1 MNRCTPSV
9 NIGLLAALL
18 ITLPLSALSQSGT
31 RDFPAKALR
40 GTLVV
45 VQPPNVTMD
54 DRATRLSPGARIYN
68 TNNSL
73 VMSASLLNKE
83 LVVNYTLDLRDQVQN
98 VWILTEAEAK
108 EKRAGYGVQRN
119 FVFESMQPKPAATT
133 STTTTT
139 PTTTT
144 N

>member
-1 MNRCTPSV
+1 MNRCSTALST
-9 NIGLLAALL
+9 GLFAALL
-18 ITLPLSALSQSGT
+18 IALPLSAQSQSGT

-54 DRATRLSPGARIYN
+54 ERATRLAPGARIYN

-73 VMSASLLNKE
+73 VMSSSLLKKKV
-83 LVVNYTLDLRDQVQN
+83 VVNYTLDLRDQVQN

-108 EKRAGYGVQRN
+108 EKRAGFGVERN
-119 FVFESMQPKPAATT
+119 YVFESQQPKPAA
-133 STTTTT
+133 ST
-139 PTTTT
+139 

>member
-1 MNRCTPSV
+1 MNRCTNPIRS
-9 NIGLLAALL
+9 GLLAALL
-18 ITLPLSALSQSGT
+18 IALPFTVQAQSGT

-73 VMSASLLNKE
+73 VMSSSLLNKE
-83 LVVNYTLDLRDQVQN
+83 VVVNYTLDLRDQIQN
-98 VWILTEAEAK
+98 VWILTEAEAEAK
-108 EKRAGYGVQRN
+108 EKRAGFGVQRN
-119 FVFESMQPKPAATT
+119 YVFESLQPKPAAATA
-133 STTTTT
+133 
-139 PTTTT
+139 

>member
-1 MNRCTPSV
+1 MNRCPTSV
-9 NIGLLAALL
+9 STSLLAALL
-18 ITLPLSALSQSGT
+18 IALPFTAQAQSGT

-54 DRATRLSPGARIYN
+54 DRAVRLSPGARIYN

-73 VMSASLLNKE
+73 VMSSSLLNKE
-83 LVVNYTLDLRDQVQN
+83 VVVNYTLDLRDQIQN

-108 EKRAGYGVQRN
+108 EKRAGFGVQRN
-119 FVFESMQPKPAATT
+119 YVFESMQTQPAAK
-133 STTTTT
+133 S
-139 PTTTT
+139 

>member
-1 MNRCTPSV
+1 MNRCSPAFCAST
-9 NIGLLAALL
+9 LAALL
-18 ITLPLSALSQSGT
+18 IALPLSAQAQSGT

-54 DRATRLSPGARIYN
+54 DRETRLSPGARIHN
-68 TNNSL
+68 TNNTL
-73 VMSASLLNKE
+73 VLSASLLNQK
-83 LVVNYTLDLRDQVQN
+83 LVVNYTVDLRDQIQN

-108 EKRAGYGVQRN
+108 EKRAGFGVQRN
-119 FVFESMQPKPAATT
+119 FVFESLQPKPAAT
-133 STTTTT
+133 S
-139 PTTTT
+139 

>member
-73 VMSASLLNKE
+73 VLSASLLNKE

-119 FVFESMQPKPAATT
+119 FVFESMQPKPAVPTPPT
-133 STTTTT
+133 ST
-139 PTTTT
+139 

>member
-1 MNRCTPSV
+1 MNRCSTSV
-9 NIGLLAALL
+9 STGHFTALFAALL
-18 ITLPLSALSQSGT
+18 IALPLSALSQSGT
-31 RDFPAKALR
+31 RAFPAKALR

-54 DRATRLSPGARIYN
+54 DRVTRLSPGARIYN

-83 LVVNYTLDLRDQVQN
+83 VVVNYTVDLRDQIQN
-98 VWILTEAEAK
+98 VWILTETEAK
-108 EKRAGYGVQRN
+108 EKRAGFGVQRN
-119 FVFESMQPKPAATT
+119 FVFESMQSKPAV
-133 STTTTT
+133 
-139 PTTTT
+139 TT

>member
-1 MNRCTPSV
+1 MNRCSA
-9 NIGLLAALL
+9 LFRSLAALL
-18 ITLPLSALSQSGT
+18 IALPLSAQAQSGT

-73 VMSASLLNKE
+73 VMSSSLLNKE
-83 LVVNYTLDLRDQVQN
+83 VVVNYTLDLRDQVHS

-119 FVFESMQPKPAATT
+119 FVFESMLPKPAVTAPST
-133 STTTTT
+133 ST
-139 PTTTT
+139 

>member
-1 MNRCTPSV
+1 MNRCTPAL
-9 NIGLLAALL
+9 GTLAALL
-18 ITLPLSALSQSGT
+18 MALPLSAFSQSGT

-54 DRATRLSPGARIYN
+54 ERATRLSPGARIYN

-73 VMSASLLNKE
+73 VMSSSLLNKKV
-83 LVVNYTLDLRDQVQN
+83 VVNYTLDLRDQVQN

-119 FVFESMQPKPAATT
+119 YVFESLQPKPAA
-133 STTTTT
+133 SSS
-139 PTTTT
+139 
-144 N
+144 NSSN

>member
-1 MNRCTPSV
+1 MNRCTPAL
-9 NIGLLAALL
+9 GTLAALL
-18 ITLPLSALSQSGT
+18 LALPLSAFSQSGT

-54 DRATRLSPGARIYN
+54 ERATRLSPGARIYN

-73 VMSASLLNKE
+73 VMSSSLLNKKV
-83 LVVNYTLDLRDQVQN
+83 VVNYTLDLRDQVQN

-119 FVFESMQPKPAATT
+119 YVFESLQPKPAA
-133 STTTTT
+133 SSS
-139 PTTTT
+139 
-144 N
+144 NSSN

>member
-1 MNRCTPSV
+1 MNRCSPVFCAST
-9 NIGLLAALL
+9 LAALL
-18 ITLPLSALSQSGT
+18 IALPLSAQAQSGT

-54 DRATRLSPGARIYN
+54 DRQTRLSPGARIYN

-73 VMSASLLNKE
+73 VMSSSLLNKE
-83 LVVNYTLDLRDQVQN
+83 VVVNYTMDLRDQIQN

-108 EKRAGYGVQRN
+108 EKRAGFGVQRN
-119 FVFESMQPKPAATT
+119 FVFESLQPKPAAA
-133 STTTTT
+133 S
-139 PTTTT
+139 

>member
-1 MNRCTPSV
+1 MNRCRSFFRMGAV
-9 NIGLLAALL
+9 AAL
-18 ITLPLSALSQSGT
+18 LSALSLSAQAQSGT

-73 VMSASLLNKE
+73 VMSSSLLNKE
-83 LVVNYTLDLRDQVQN
+83 VVVNYTVDLRDQIQN
-98 VWILTEAEAK
+98 VWILTEAEAR
-108 EKRAGYGVQRN
+108 EKRAGFGVQRN
-119 FVFESMQPKPAATT
+119 FVFESMQTRPAGT
-133 STTTTT
+133 S
-139 PTTTT
+139 

>member
-1 MNRCTPSV
+1 MNRCQSFFRMGAV
-9 NIGLLAALL
+9 AALL
-18 ITLPLSALSQSGT
+18 SFLSLSAQAQSGP

-73 VMSASLLNKE
+73 VMSSSLLNKE
-83 LVVNYTLDLRDQVQN
+83 VVVNYTLDLRDQIQN
-98 VWILTEAEAK
+98 VWILTEAEAR
-108 EKRAGYGVQRN
+108 EKRAGFGVQRN
-119 FVFESMQPKPAATT
+119 LVFESLQTRPAST
-133 STTTTT
+133 S
-139 PTTTT
+139 

>member
-1 MNRCTPSV
+1 MNRCTNPIRS
-9 NIGLLAALL
+9 GLLAALL
-18 ITLPLSALSQSGT
+18 IALPFTVQAQSGT

-73 VMSASLLNKE
+73 VMSSSLLNKE
-83 LVVNYTLDLRDQVQN
+83 VVVNYTLDLRDQIQN

-108 EKRAGYGVQRN
+108 EKRAGFGVQRN
-119 FVFESMQPKPAATT
+119 FVFESLLPKPAATT
-133 STTTTT
+133 
-139 PTTTT
+139 

>member
-1 MNRCTPSV
+1 MNRCPTTISA
-9 NIGLLAALL
+9 LAALL
-18 ITLPLSALSQSGT
+18 ISLPLSAQAQSGT

-54 DRATRLSPGARIYN
+54 GRETRLSPGARIHN
-68 TNNSL
+68 TNNAL
-73 VMSASLLNKE
+73 VRSSSLLNQE
-83 LVVNYTLDLRDQVQN
+83 LVVNYTVDLRDQIHN

-108 EKRAGYGVQRN
+108 EKRAGFGVQRN
-119 FVFESMQPKPAATT
+119 FVFEALLPKPAAT
-133 STTTTT
+133 S
-139 PTTTT
+139 

>member
-133 STTTTT
+133 STTTT
-139 PTTTT
+139 

>member
-1 MNRCTPSV
+1 M
-9 NIGLLAALL
+9 
-18 ITLPLSALSQSGT
+18 
-31 RDFPAKALR
+31 KALR

-83 LVVNYTLDLRDQVQN
+83 VVVNYTVDLRDQIQN

-108 EKRAGYGVQRN
+108 EKRAGFGVQRN
-119 FVFESMQPKPAATT
+119 FVFESLQPKPAATA
-133 STTTTT
+133 
-139 PTTTT
+139 

>member
-1 MNRCTPSV
+1 MNRCPTTIS
-9 NIGLLAALL
+9 ALTAL
-18 ITLPLSALSQSGT
+18 MISLPLSAQAQSGT

-54 DRATRLSPGARIYN
+54 DRATRLAPGARIHN
-68 TNNSL
+68 TNNAL
-73 VMSASLLNKE
+73 VRSSSLLNQK
-83 LVVNYTLDLRDQVQN
+83 LVVNYTVDLRDQIHN

-108 EKRAGYGVQRN
+108 EKRAGFGVQRN
-119 FVFESMQPKPAATT
+119 FVFESLLPKPAA
-133 STTTTT
+133 SS
-139 PTTTT
+139 